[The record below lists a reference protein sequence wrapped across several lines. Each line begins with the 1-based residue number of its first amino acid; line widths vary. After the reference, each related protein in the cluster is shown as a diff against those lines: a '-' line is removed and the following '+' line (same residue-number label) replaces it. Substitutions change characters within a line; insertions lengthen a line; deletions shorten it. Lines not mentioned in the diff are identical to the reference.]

1 MNKDVELILAFR
13 NGNDSAFSQLCE
25 KYVLLLDSLSH
36 KYFKMCADDQV
47 DRDDFLQEGKI
58 ALHNAVLTYGIES
71 QVVTFGAYAKA
82 CVRNGLVSYLRK
94 CNAKKRRK
102 NNCDITTAEEEVASE
117 RVVWRE
123 FEKQLNEQVDSIL
136 SPLEN
141 KVFKMLVLDMSIK
154 EISDRLKKSEKSIN
168 NAIYRARKKLRET
181 LN

>member
-1 MNKDVELILAFR
+1 M
-13 NGNDSAFSQLCE
+13 
-25 KYVLLLDSLSH
+25 
-36 KYFKMCADDQV
+36 
-47 DRDDFLQEGKI
+47 
-58 ALHNAVLTYGIES
+58 
-71 QVVTFGAYAKA
+71 
-82 CVRNGLVSYLRK
+82 RNGLVSYLRK

-154 EISDRLKKSEKSIN
+154 EISDKLKKSEKSIN